1 MTTVRMTAAELAD
14 LLDRENAALRR
25 LDLPTALALFD
36 AKRAAVAAFE
46 LAVREA
52 RGTTGTDEAMHAL
65 ATRLRDA
72 TTENKRLL
80 ERAMAAQQHVMS
92 LLAQAAARQAA
103 PSGRYGARGA
113 YVGGVTAGAFALSA
127 RA

>member
-1 MTTVRMTAAELAD
+1 MTIVRVTAAELAD

-46 LAVREA
+46 LAVREE
-52 RGTTGTDEAMHAL
+52 RRTPGTDEAMHAV
-65 ATRLRDA
+65 AVRLRDA
-72 TTENKRLL
+72 TAENKRLL

-92 LLAQAAARQAA
+92 LLAQAAARQAT
-103 PSGRYGARGA
+103 PNGRYGARGA
-113 YVGGVTAGAFALSA
+113 YVGGIAAGAFALSA